1 MQWPLFALAVAAFGI
16 GTTEFVIMGLLPD
29 VARDLGV
36 SAPAAG
42 MLVSGYALGVAAG
55 APILAVITAKWPRKQ
70 ALVGL
75 MGLFIFGNILCALA
89 PNYTMLMIA
98 RVVTAFCH
106 AAFFGIGAV
115 VAAELAPP
123 GKRAQAVA
131 LMFTGLT
138 VANILGVPFGTAL
151 GHLAGWRSTFASIT
165 LIGLLAAALLW
176 ICLPKKIAMQG
187 GSIFKEFRAIAQTQV
202 QLALLIST
210 LASISMFS
218 VLTYIAYIL
227 LDITGFTAHQESWV
241 LLLFGAGITVGGLV
255 GGRLADWKLMP
266 LMATLF
272 VAIAL
277 ILAAF
282 SWTSRFPLPAM
293 ITMFIWGAFSFAVVP
308 ASQVRVL
315 DKALEAPN
323 LASTLNQGA
332 FNLGNATGAWLGGLV
347 IAAGLPLTDLP
358 WLGAAVSILGL
369 GVVLLSALLDR
380 KSRGRG
386 RIAPAEAA

>member
-55 APILAVITAKWPRKQ
+55 APLLAIITARWPRKQ

-75 MGLFIFGNILCALA
+75 MSLFIVGNILCAIA
-89 PNYTMLMIA
+89 PTYNLLMVA

-115 VAAELAPP
+115 VAAELVPRE
-123 GKRAQAVA
+123 KRAQAVA

-138 VANILGVPFGTAL
+138 AANILGVPFGTAL
-151 GHLAGWRSTFASIT
+151 GHAAGWRSTFAAIT
-165 LIGLLAAALLW
+165 VIGLLAVLMLW
-176 ICLPKKIAMQG
+176 ICLPKKIPMQG
-187 GSIFKEFRAIAQTQV
+187 GSIFQEFRAIAQTQV
-202 QLALLIST
+202 QLSLLIST

-227 LDITGFTAHQESWV
+227 LDVTGFSAQQESWV
-241 LLLFGAGITVGGLV
+241 LLLFGAGITVGGLA
-255 GGRLADWKLMP
+255 GGRLADWRLMP
-266 LMATLF
+266 VLAALF
-272 VAIAL
+272 VCIAL
-277 ILAAF
+277 VLVQF
-282 SWTSRFPLPAM
+282 SWSSHLPIPTL
-293 ITMFIWGAFSFAVVP
+293 ITMFAWGAVAFAVVP
-308 ASQVRVL
+308 AAQIRVL
-315 DKALEAPN
+315 DKAREAPN

-332 FNLGNATGAWLGGLV
+332 FNMGNATGAWLGGLA
-347 IAAGLPLTDLP
+347 ISAGLPLTDLP
-358 WLGAAVSILGL
+358 LLGAAVAMLALGT
-369 GVVLLSALLDR
+369 VLLSAQLDR
-380 KSRGRG
+380 RAR
-386 RIAPAEAA
+386 ATA